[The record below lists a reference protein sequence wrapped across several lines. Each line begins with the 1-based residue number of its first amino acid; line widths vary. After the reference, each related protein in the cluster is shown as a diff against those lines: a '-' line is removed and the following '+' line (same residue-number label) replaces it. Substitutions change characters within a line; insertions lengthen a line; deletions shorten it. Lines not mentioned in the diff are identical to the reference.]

1 MVTES
6 LVAFDHV
13 QRRLLIIHNAHVE
26 DSSEKAPEL
35 AYEQAVAE
43 IHRTAQ
49 RLRGP
54 LPATDR
60 PDRSKGDGGS
70 EPAEVT
76 SNMTREEYKA
86 AVKKAREYILA
97 GDAFQIVPSQRF
109 QRPYGGDPFDVYRAL
124 RTINPS
130 PYMFYLKY
138 GGLILAGSSP
148 EVLITVTGRKIHIR
162 PIAGTRPRG
171 ATEEEDRALEE
182 ELLADPKE
190 RAEHIMLVDLSRNDC
205 GRVSRIGSVRVE
217 DLMVI
222 ERYSHVMHI
231 VSSVV
236 GELRPDCDGFDAFQA
251 VFPHGTVSGAPK
263 IRAMEIIDELE
274 PVRRGA
280 YAGAAGYF
288 GFNGN
293 IDTCITIRTAIL
305 QDGIA
310 YIQAGGGVVA
320 DSDPEFEYQ
329 ETLSKAK
336 GMIAALEMAER
347 GLE

>member
-1 MVTES
+1 
-6 LVAFDHV
+6 
-13 QRRLLIIHNAHVE
+13 
-26 DSSEKAPEL
+26 
-35 AYEQAVAE
+35 
-43 IHRTAQ
+43 
-49 RLRGP
+49 
-54 LPATDR
+54 
-60 PDRSKGDGGS
+60 
-70 EPAEVT
+70 
-76 SNMTREEYKA
+76 
-86 AVKKAREYILA
+86 
-97 GDAFQIVPSQRF
+97 
-109 QRPYGGDPFDVYRAL
+109 
-124 RTINPS
+124 
-130 PYMFYLKY
+130 
-138 GGLILAGSSP
+138 
-148 EVLITVTGRKIHIR
+148 
-162 PIAGTRPRG
+162 
-171 ATEEEDRALEE
+171 
-182 ELLADPKE
+182 
-190 RAEHIMLVDLSRNDC
+190 MLVDLSRNDC